1 MTEEWT
7 LNRMAKA
14 IRERRISPKE
24 LTKQC
29 LDKIEASPLH
39 AFTYVD
45 RDQALKTAELLE
57 SELLRNKIRGPL
69 HGVPVG
75 YKDLFYI
82 YGMPTYCG
90 TSRPDYW
97 VAGSTA
103 TAVMGLAAAGAIA
116 VGKLNMTELA
126 MSPFGE
132 NRFHGDVK
140 NPWSADF
147 CPGGSSSG
155 SSAAVAA
162 GLVLGALGSD
172 TAGSIRLP
180 AAYCGVVGLK
190 PTYGLVSNLGAMPLS
205 WSHDHVGPIART
217 VRDTALLLESIVSSR
232 PNRNAAVGKVNY
244 ADLLDQPL
252 PTIRLGVPKNY
263 YWDGID
269 ADLEAAIRGAIE
281 SLARLGVRLVD
292 LELPYQDAIN
302 NISSLMT
309 RAEAS
314 AAHGAFAK
322 QHPDALA
329 PAIVSRLEIGYQ
341 IHAYDYLQAQRL
353 RSKLTREFIDQIF
366 GQVDMFIAPVA
377 PGVAPRSADL
387 TTGHVRVI
395 LDQMARL
402 AKLTRP
408 ANGFG
413 LPAVAVPCGFSTAGL
428 PFAFQLVG
436 RPFDEGS
443 ILQVAH
449 RYEQS
454 FEWWKRTPT

>member
-1 MTEEWT
+1 M
-7 LNRMAKA
+7 
-14 IRERRISPKE
+14 
-24 LTKQC
+24 
-29 LDKIEASPLH
+29 
-39 AFTYVD
+39 
-45 RDQALKTAELLE
+45 
-57 SELLRNKIRGPL
+57 
-69 HGVPVG
+69 
-75 YKDLFYI
+75 
-82 YGMPTYCG
+82 
-90 TSRPDYW
+90 
-97 VAGSTA
+97 
-103 TAVMGLAAAGAIA
+103 
-116 VGKLNMTELA
+116 A
-126 MSPFGE
+126 MSE
-132 NRFHGDVK
+132 

-269 ADLEAAIRGAIE
+269 ADLEAAIRGAIK

>member
-1 MTEEWT
+1 
-7 LNRMAKA
+7 
-14 IRERRISPKE
+14 
-24 LTKQC
+24 
-29 LDKIEASPLH
+29 
-39 AFTYVD
+39 
-45 RDQALKTAELLE
+45 
-57 SELLRNKIRGPL
+57 
-69 HGVPVG
+69 
-75 YKDLFYI
+75 
-82 YGMPTYCG
+82 
-90 TSRPDYW
+90 
-97 VAGSTA
+97 
-103 TAVMGLAAAGAIA
+103 
-116 VGKLNMTELA
+116 
-126 MSPFGE
+126 
-132 NRFHGDVK
+132 
-140 NPWSADF
+140 
-147 CPGGSSSG
+147 
-155 SSAAVAA
+155 VAA

-217 VRDTALLLESIVSSR
+217 VRDAALLLDSIVSSR
-232 PNRNAAVGKVNY
+232 PNGNASADKVNY

-252 PTIRLGVPKNY
+252 PTLRLGVPKNY
-263 YWDGID
+263 YWNGID
-269 ADLEAAIRGAIE
+269 ADLEMAIREAIE

-322 QHPDALA
+322 KHPDALA
-329 PAIVSRLEIGYQ
+329 PAIVGRLEIGYQ

-353 RSKLTREFIDQIF
+353 RSKLTREFIHQIF
-366 GQVDMFIAPVA
+366 NQVDMFIAPVA
-377 PGVAPRSADL
+377 PGAAPRWADL
-387 TTGHVRVI
+387 TTGHVSVI

-413 LPAVAVPCGFSTAGL
+413 FPAVAVPCGFSTAGL

-443 ILQVAH
+443 ILQLAH

-454 FEWWKRTPT
+454 FDWWKRTPT